1 MLIDVI
7 SSFLGCFLA
16 ILTFLGISLVIYSN
30 KAKIRRYLKRK
41 ENKK

>member
-1 MLIDVI
+1 MLIGIV

-16 ILTFLGISLVIYSN
+16 IIAFLGIGLIIYNN

-41 ENKK
+41 EYKK